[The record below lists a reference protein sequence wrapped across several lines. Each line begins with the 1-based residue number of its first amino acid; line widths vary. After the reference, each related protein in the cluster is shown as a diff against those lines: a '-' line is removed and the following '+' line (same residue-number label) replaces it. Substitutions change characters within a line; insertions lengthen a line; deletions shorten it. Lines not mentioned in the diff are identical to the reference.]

1 TMHFERRAL
10 ILHPSI
16 QERYR
21 CLATRVECYRRP
33 TVHLAPSTS
42 TSSQSRLSVKK
53 TAYLT
58 VQTTSSSTQK
68 APMIFP
74 SIPTAIRSRTST
86 ISTPRRITTSSPLDR
101 MPDSESHSDR
111 LKIQRG

>member
-1 TMHFERRAL
+1 
-10 ILHPSI
+10 
-16 QERYR
+16 
-21 CLATRVECYRRP
+21 
-33 TVHLAPSTS
+33 PSTS

-111 LKIQRG
+111 LKIQRGVRLSVPSTTSSITNGMNTISSSPVVNGLVNASM